1 MPYWE
6 ERQGPVKDVP
16 HAWLVVA
23 LFGLSTLLAILIFSD
38 DLETPVLVTIVLF
51 PTAAVYLAAKR
62 RRAAFEHWRQQLRQR
77 SGTERRTRG
86 NILREIEQ
94 HRPWWQV
101 LEISEKSTA
110 EDVKSAYRAKIKQY
124 HPDRVMGL
132 AKEFQ
137 ELADRKTKE
146 INGAYRQ
153 ARRAGRAKSPPG
165 R

>member
-6 ERQGPVKDVP
+6 GRQGPVKGVP

-38 DLETPVLVTIVLF
+38 DVETPVLATIVLI
-51 PTAAVYLAAKR
+51 PAAGVYLGVKR

-77 SGTERRTRG
+77 RGTERRSPE
-86 NILREIEQ
+86 NILLEIEQ
-94 HRPWWQV
+94 RRPWWEV
-101 LEISEKSTA
+101 LEIPERSTVD
-110 EDVKSAYRAKIKQY
+110 DVKSAYRAKIKQY

>member
-6 ERQGPVKDVP
+6 ERQGPVNDVP

-23 LFGLSTLLAILIFSD
+23 LFGLSTLLAILIFSE
-38 DLETPVLVTIVLF
+38 DLESLVLATIVLF
-51 PTAAVYLAAKR
+51 PAAGVYLEVKR
-62 RRAAFEHWRQQLRQR
+62 RRAKLEYLRQRLRQR

-94 HRPWWQV
+94 HRPWWEV
-101 LEISEKSTA
+101 LEIPEQSTVK
-110 EDVKSAYRAKIKQY
+110 DVKSAYRAKIKQY

-146 INGAYRQ
+146 IIGAYRQ
-153 ARRAGRAKSPPG
+153 ARRAGRAKSPPE